1 MKKRSGTMNRI
12 YLRPLQMQDAPQI
25 HAATEDEEI
34 RYFTST
40 TERFTVEAIEE
51 FIARVATDRSR
62 MDFAI
67 CHQETDS
74 LLGEVSL
81 LNVDE
86 TNKRGAMR
94 IMLHSL
100 EDADKGYGTE
110 AMLHFIRYVFEDVQ
124 LNRLEL
130 EVLAYN
136 PRAKHV
142 YEKVGFVME
151 GIAREATFYNG
162 RFVDEIHMSMLKSDY
177 MRLYS

>member
-1 MKKRSGTMNRI
+1 MNRV
-12 YLRPLQMQDAPQI
+12 YLRPLQMQDATQI

-34 RYFTST
+34 RYYTST
-40 TERFTVEAIEE
+40 TERFTVEAIEQ
-51 FIARVATDRSR
+51 FIIRSSSDRSR

-67 CHQETDS
+67 CDTTTDAM
-74 LLGEVSL
+74 LGEVSL
-81 LNVDE
+81 LDVDE
-86 TNKRGAMR
+86 RNKRGAMR

-100 EDADKGYGTE
+100 HDADKGYGTE

-151 GIAREATFYNG
+151 GIAREATYYNG
-162 RFVDEIHMSMLKSDY
+162 RFVDEIHMSMLKRDY
-177 MRLYS
+177 ERLYG

>member
-1 MKKRSGTMNRI
+1 MNRV

-25 HAATEDEEI
+25 LASTEDEEI

-40 TERFTVEAIEE
+40 TDHFTVEAIEA
-51 FIARVATDRSR
+51 FIMRAATDRSR

-67 CHQETDS
+67 CHKETDA

-81 LNVDE
+81 LDVDE
-86 TNKRGAMR
+86 KNKRGAMR
-94 IMLHSL
+94 ISLHSL
-100 EDADKGYGTE
+100 DDANKGYGTE

-130 EVLAYN
+130 QVLAYN
-136 PRAKHV
+136 PRAKRV
-142 YEKVGFVME
+142 YEKVGFVVE

-177 MRLYS
+177 DRLYR